1 MDVFFIKRSQC
12 LVPGARIKLFYRLPI
27 LALRMPK
34 IEQLTGRFKGCVT
47 QEAARAFRPLCYSLQ
62 LFSDTIIFYLDS

>member
-12 LVPGARIKLFYRLPI
+12 LVPGARKKLFYRLPI

-47 QEAARAFRPLCYSLQ
+47 QEAARAFRPLV
-62 LFSDTIIFYLDS
+62 LFFTTFFRHNHILS